1 MLLMVIALKGLLE
14 TEEGLN
20 DEVLLV
26 VDEAFIVMACRWGV
40 SLKLSAIF
48 KVFQCLNK
56 FILLIV
62 NNTSFLAANMAHIC
76 VQTLTKCF
84 YCLLVFH

>member
-26 VDEAFIVMACRWGV
+26 VDEAFIVMACR
-40 SLKLSAIF
+40 
-48 KVFQCLNK
+48 
-56 FILLIV
+56 
-62 NNTSFLAANMAHIC
+62 
-76 VQTLTKCF
+76 
-84 YCLLVFH
+84 